1 MHPYPRKLSENG
13 TDNTTSCQQ
22 PASAPQPSAPSQ
34 AQLLSYPMLDTR
46 GGEPSLGQ
54 VLEAAA
60 MAAANAWSQ
69 VVASA
74 GSKVQQQL
82 QVPSLPR
89 IASHCCHLVSKAL
102 CSFTHVAVAE
112 HHLFY
117 RLMSL
122 HNKARKACCHS

>member
-22 PASAPQPSAPSQ
+22 PGSATQPCAAPSQ

-82 QVPSLPR
+82 QVPSPPHSAL
-89 IASHCCHLVSKAL
+89 HCCYLVSGG
-102 CSFTHVAVAE
+102 S
-112 HHLFY
+112 
-117 RLMSL
+117 M
-122 HNKARKACCHS
+122 

>member
-1 MHPYPRKLSENG
+1 
-13 TDNTTSCQQ
+13 
-22 PASAPQPSAPSQ
+22 
-34 AQLLSYPMLDTR
+34 MLDTR

-89 IASHCCHLVSKAL
+89 TALYCCCLVTAAICSVSHFRLL
-102 CSFTHVAVAE
+102 TVAAISE
-112 HHLFY
+112 HQLFC

-122 HNKARKACCHS
+122 HNKACTACRHP